1 MAEGPPR
8 GHDAD
13 CKRGSAVV
21 SSHQSCGPD
30 AHGHLA
36 FRCLLAGRRL
46 PRACDG
52 AKLGRGEAVAPTV
65 ADRHRRAGRLT
76 AEMGDGPP
84 ALGRAAAAERHV
96 VLGGSLGGKGPPP
109 CPFPLTLSDRT
120 PTARLSCLWPG
131 DDKLAH
137 SALDREA
144 PCSPRHARAAAH
156 RSSRRCAQGVC
167 LSPARP
173 RSDAAGAAACCSLS
187 PPATSANA
195 AVTVNVLGP
204 KASEGSLSKT
214 NANKNERNETWSAT
228 GSLPAVAAAPSLG
241 RGLRATRLARGSRP
255 GSSCTAR
262 TAACGA
268 DSRGVCSGLRGPGLS
283 GCS

>member
-1 MAEGPPR
+1 MAGARQWHRRWPTDTGERAGSRLRWGTAHQPWAGPRRLNDTWSWADLLGGRAPR
-8 GHDAD
+8 LVRSHSRSLTAHPLRACPVCGRVMTSSRTVPSTARHPAPRDTHAPRPTDQAD
-13 CKRGSAVV
+13 
-21 SSHQSCGPD
+21 D
-30 AHGHLA
+30 AH
-36 FRCLLAGRRL
+36 
-46 PRACDG
+46 RACVR
-52 AKLGRGEAVAPTV
+52 APLG
-65 ADRHRRAGRLT
+65 
-76 AEMGDGPP
+76 
-84 ALGRAAAAERHV
+84 
-96 VLGGSLGGKGPPP
+96 
-109 CPFPLTLSDRT
+109 
-120 PTARLSCLWPG
+120 
-131 DDKLAH
+131 
-137 SALDREA
+137 
-144 PCSPRHARAAAH
+144 
-156 RSSRRCAQGVC
+156 
-167 LSPARP
+167 PARP

-268 DSRGVCSGLRGPGLS
+268 DSGGVCSGLRGPGLS

>member
-1 MAEGPPR
+1 MTGQTSAGRLGSQKQAGRRRGEAGAGPQGSASGEPASRRPAERLRGRGAPR

-96 VLGGSLGGKGPPP
+96 VLGGSLGGRAPRLVRSHSRSLTAHPLRACPVCGRVMTSSRTVPSTARHPAPRDTHGPRPTDQADDAHRACVRAPLGPTQTQPERPPAVP
-109 CPFPLTLSDRT
+109 CP
-120 PTARLSCLWPG
+120 RLP
-131 DDKLAH
+131 
-137 SALDREA
+137 
-144 PCSPRHARAAAH
+144 PR
-156 RSSRRCAQGVC
+156 Q
-167 LSPARP
+167 
-173 RSDAAGAAACCSLS
+173 
-187 PPATSANA
+187 
-195 AVTVNVLGP
+195 
-204 KASEGSLSKT
+204 
-214 NANKNERNETWSAT
+214 
-228 GSLPAVAAAPSLG
+228 
-241 RGLRATRLARGSRP
+241 TRQ
-255 GSSCTAR
+255 
-262 TAACGA
+262 
-268 DSRGVCSGLRGPGLS
+268 
-283 GCS
+283 

>member
-76 AEMGDGPP
+76 AHAGPGKQRLRWGTAHQP
-84 ALGRAAAAERHV
+84 WAGPRRLNDTWSWADLLGGRAPCLVRSHSRSLTAHPLRACPVCGRVMTSSRTVPSTARHPAPRDTHAPRPTDQADDAHRACV
-96 VLGGSLGGKGPPP
+96 RAPLRRSRSGRLLFPVPACHLGKRG
-109 CPFPLTLSDRT
+109 SDR
-120 PTARLSCLWPG
+120 
-131 DDKLAH
+131 
-137 SALDREA
+137 E
-144 PCSPRHARAAAH
+144 RA
-156 RSSRRCAQGVC
+156 
-167 LSPARP
+167 
-173 RSDAAGAAACCSLS
+173 
-187 PPATSANA
+187 
-195 AVTVNVLGP
+195 
-204 KASEGSLSKT
+204 
-214 NANKNERNETWSAT
+214 WS
-228 GSLPAVAAAPSLG
+228 
-241 RGLRATRLARGSRP
+241 
-255 GSSCTAR
+255 
-262 TAACGA
+262 
-268 DSRGVCSGLRGPGLS
+268 
-283 GCS
+283 